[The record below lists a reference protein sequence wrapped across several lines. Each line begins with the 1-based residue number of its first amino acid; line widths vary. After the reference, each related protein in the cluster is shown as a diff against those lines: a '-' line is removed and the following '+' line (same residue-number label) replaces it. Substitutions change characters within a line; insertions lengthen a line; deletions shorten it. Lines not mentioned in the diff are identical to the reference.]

1 MELTNIKGVGEKTKT
16 LLNKLNIWDITDVLY
31 HFPRNYDIYEP
42 PICISEIDN
51 RAVVAIDGTVV
62 RSPDVKHVK
71 NLTVITTTIRDKND
85 DLLKVNW
92 FNMPFLRNTV
102 KYSTRFVFRG
112 RIKRL
117 GNQTMVMEQP
127 EILPLGRYEE
137 KLNQM
142 QPVYSLTKG
151 LSNNQMIKIVKEAF
165 AFFKA
170 EDYLDE
176 EMRKKYDVC
185 ELTQAV
191 QNIHFPTDFEAL
203 KQARSRLAFDEFFS
217 FIYKM
222 RKMKEQDIK
231 ISNQYIIQNVELS
244 DRVIRNLDFE
254 LTGAQMRVLKD
265 IRKDIAGENVM
276 QRLVQGDVGS
286 GKTIVA
292 FLAMLDMAAAGLQS
306 VLMVPTE
313 VLAEQHYNSMME
325 LLQKQN
331 LDYEVVLLTGSLT
344 AKQKKI
350 QYEKIETGKALLIIG
365 THAVFQ
371 EKVVYDKLA
380 LVVIDEQHRFGVLQR
395 ATLMEKG
402 IKPHVLVM
410 SATPIPRTLAI
421 ILYGDMDI
429 SVIDELPSDRLRI
442 KNCVVTKDYRPKAY
456 AFIQKEVRAGRQAY
470 VICPMVEE
478 NDMLEAENVVDYAEV
493 LRQNLP
499 SDIVVEYLHGK
510 MRPEQKNE
518 ILRRFE
524 KNEIQVLVSTT
535 VIEVG
540 INVPNATVMMVENSE
555 RFSLASLHQ
564 LRGRVGRGVYQSY
577 CIFVSATSN
586 KEKLK
591 RLEILNQSND
601 GFYIASQDLKLR
613 GPGDFFGV
621 RQSGEM
627 QFEIADVYTDAAL
640 LERVSAA
647 VDEFIS
653 SGNEFIDKN
662 TNNDIVIM

>member
-1 MELTNIKGVGEKTKT
+1 
-16 LLNKLNIWDITDVLY
+16 
-31 HFPRNYDIYEP
+31 
-42 PICISEIDN
+42 
-51 RAVVAIDGTVV
+51 
-62 RSPDVKHVK
+62 
-71 NLTVITTTIRDKND
+71 
-85 DLLKVNW
+85 
-92 FNMPFLRNTV
+92 
-102 KYSTRFVFRG
+102 
-112 RIKRL
+112 
-117 GNQTMVMEQP
+117 
-127 EILPLGRYEE
+127 
-137 KLNQM
+137 
-142 QPVYSLTKG
+142 
-151 LSNNQMIKIVKEAF
+151 
-165 AFFKA
+165 
-170 EDYLDE
+170 
-176 EMRKKYDVC
+176 MRKKYDVC

-231 ISNQYIIQNVELS
+231 IPNQYIIQNVELS

-577 CIFVSATSN
+577 CILSVQQVI
-586 KEKLK
+586 K
-591 RLEILNQSND
+591 RN
-601 GFYIASQDLKLR
+601 
-613 GPGDFFGV
+613 
-621 RQSGEM
+621 
-627 QFEIADVYTDAAL
+627 
-640 LERVSAA
+640 
-647 VDEFIS
+647 
-653 SGNEFIDKN
+653 
-662 TNNDIVIM
+662 